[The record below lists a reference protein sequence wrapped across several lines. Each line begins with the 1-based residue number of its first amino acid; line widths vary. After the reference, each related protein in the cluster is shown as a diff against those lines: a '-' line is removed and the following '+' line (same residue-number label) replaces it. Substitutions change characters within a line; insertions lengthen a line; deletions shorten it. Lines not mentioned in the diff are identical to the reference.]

1 MVFDLNRKRL
11 TVLAVSIIGSLGD
24 LAAKKI
30 LVSAIINA

>member
-11 TVLAVSIIGSLGD
+11 TVLAVSIIGSLGG

>member
-1 MVFDLNRKRL
+1 MVVDLNRKRL

-24 LAAKKI
+24 IEEKKI